1 MIILRRCSKNFSS
14 NNIKKTNKVI
24 KFLKESPTLPL
35 TSLGLSATGVYL
47 SMSRNKQLK
56 ESSEKQLK
64 AMEKLTRSL
73 NSVDKSLEKNDSELK
88 VDSRKKKENN
98 IIKKLF

>member
-1 MIILRRCSKNFSS
+1 MIILRRCSKNFS
-14 NNIKKTNKVI
+14 NNVGKTDKVV

-35 TSLGLSATGVYL
+35 ASVGLSATGVYL

-73 NSVDKSLEKNDSELK
+73 NSVDKSLEKNDSELR
-88 VDSRKKKENN
+88 VDSQKKKENN

>member
-1 MIILRRCSKNFSS
+1 MIILRRCSKNFS
-14 NNIKKTNKVI
+14 NNVGKTNKVI
-24 KFLKESPTLPL
+24 EFLKESPTLPL
-35 TSLGLSATGVYL
+35 ASVGLSATGVYL

-56 ESSEKQLK
+56 ESSEKQLE

-73 NSVDKSLEKNDSELK
+73 NSVDKSLEKNDSELR

>member
-1 MIILRRCSKNFSS
+1 MIILRCCSKNFS

-24 KFLKESPTLPL
+24 EFLKESPTLPL
-35 TSLGLSATGVYL
+35 ASVGLSATGVYL

-56 ESSEKQLK
+56 ESSEKQLE

-73 NSVDKSLEKNDSELK
+73 NSVDKSLEKNDSELR

>member
-1 MIILRRCSKNFSS
+1 MIILRRCSKNFS
-14 NNIKKTNKVI
+14 NNVGKTDKVV

-64 AMEKLTRSL
+64 AMEKWMNLL
-73 NSVDKSLEKNDSELK
+73 N
-88 VDSRKKKENN
+88 
-98 IIKKLF
+98 IAQ

>member
-1 MIILRRCSKNFSS
+1 MIILRRCSKNFS

-24 KFLKESPTLPL
+24 EFLKESPTLPL
-35 TSLGLSATGVYL
+35 ASVGLSATGVYL

-73 NSVDKSLEKNDSELK
+73 NSVDKSLEKNDSELR

>member
-56 ESSEKQLK
+56 ESSEKQLE
-64 AMEKLTRSL
+64 AMEKLTRTL

>member
-24 KFLKESPTLPL
+24 EFLKESPTLPL

-73 NSVDKSLEKNDSELK
+73 NSVDKSLEKNDSELR
-88 VDSRKKKENN
+88 VDSQKKKENN

>member
-1 MIILRRCSKNFSS
+1 MIILRRCSKNFS
-14 NNIKKTNKVI
+14 NNVGKTDKVV

-73 NSVDKSLEKNDSELK
+73 NSVDKSLEKSDSELR

>member
-1 MIILRRCSKNFSS
+1 MIILRRCSKNFS
-14 NNIKKTNKVI
+14 NNVGKTDKVV

-56 ESSEKQLK
+56 ESSEKQLE

-73 NSVDKSLEKNDSELK
+73 NSVDKSLEKSDSELR

>member
-1 MIILRRCSKNFSS
+1 MIILRRCSKNFS
-14 NNIKKTNKVI
+14 NNVGKTDKVV

-73 NSVDKSLEKNDSELK
+73 NSVDKSLEKNDSELR
-88 VDSRKKKENN
+88 VDSQKKKENN

>member
-1 MIILRRCSKNFSS
+1 MIILRHCSKNFS
-14 NNIKKTNKVI
+14 NNVGKTDKVV

-73 NSVDKSLEKNDSELK
+73 NSVDKSLEKNDSELR
-88 VDSRKKKENN
+88 VDSQRKKENN

>member
-1 MIILRRCSKNFSS
+1 MIILRRCSKNFS
-14 NNIKKTNKVI
+14 NNVGKTDKVV

-35 TSLGLSATGVYL
+35 ASVGLSATGVYL

-56 ESSEKQLK
+56 ESSEKQLE

-73 NSVDKSLEKNDSELK
+73 NSVDKSLEKNDSELR

>member
-1 MIILRRCSKNFSS
+1 MIILRRCSKNFS
-14 NNIKKTNKVI
+14 NNVGKTDKVV

-73 NSVDKSLEKNDSELK
+73 NSVDKSLEKNDSELR
-88 VDSRKKKENN
+88 VDSQRKKENN

>member
-1 MIILRRCSKNFSS
+1 MIILRHCSKNFS
-14 NNIKKTNKVI
+14 NNVGKTDKVV

-73 NSVDKSLEKNDSELK
+73 NSVDKSLEKSDSELR

>member
-1 MIILRRCSKNFSS
+1 MIILRRCSKNFS
-14 NNIKKTNKVI
+14 NNVGKTDKVV

-56 ESSEKQLK
+56 ESSEKQLE
-64 AMEKLTRSL
+64 AMEKLTRTL
-73 NSVDKSLEKNDSELK
+73 NSVDKNLEKSDSELR
-88 VDSRKKKENN
+88 VDSQKKKENN
-98 IIKKLF
+98 IIKRLF

>member
-73 NSVDKSLEKNDSELK
+73 NSVDKSLEKNDSELR
-88 VDSRKKKENN
+88 VDSQKKKENN

>member
-1 MIILRRCSKNFSS
+1 MIILRRCSKNFS

-24 KFLKESPTLPL
+24 EFLKESPTLPL
-35 TSLGLSATGVYL
+35 ASVGLSATGVYL

-56 ESSEKQLK
+56 ESSEKQLE

-73 NSVDKSLEKNDSELK
+73 NSVDKSLEKNDSELR

>member
-1 MIILRRCSKNFSS
+1 MIILRRCSKNFS

-24 KFLKESPTLPL
+24 EFLKESPTLPL
-35 TSLGLSATGVYL
+35 ASVGLSATGVYL

-56 ESSEKQLK
+56 ESSEKQLE

-73 NSVDKSLEKNDSELK
+73 NSVDKSLEKNDSELR
-88 VDSRKKKENN
+88 VDSQKKKDN

>member
-1 MIILRRCSKNFSS
+1 MIILRRCSKNFS
-14 NNIKKTNKVI
+14 NNVGKTDKVV

-64 AMEKLTRSL
+64 AMEKLTRTL
-73 NSVDKSLEKNDSELK
+73 NSVDKSLEKNDSELR
-88 VDSRKKKENN
+88 VDSRKKKEDN

>member
-1 MIILRRCSKNFSS
+1 MIILRRCSKNFS
-14 NNIKKTNKVI
+14 NNVGKTDKVV

-73 NSVDKSLEKNDSELK
+73 NSVDKSLEKNDSELR

>member
-1 MIILRRCSKNFSS
+1 MIILRHCSKNFS
-14 NNIKKTNKVI
+14 NNVGKTDKVV

-64 AMEKLTRSL
+64 AMEKLTRTL
-73 NSVDKSLEKNDSELK
+73 NSVDKSLEKSDSELR
-88 VDSRKKKENN
+88 VDSQKKKENN